1 MITVFIDTN
10 VIISGIFFSGLESKI
25 LDSRQLRLVTADI
38 CKEETLEVVERKFE
52 DLSSR
57 SLEKVLDE
65 VEEALMDIDVIKE
78 EEYREKMDVAEN
90 CVDGK
95 NDRKVLAAVLAYEP
109 DHFITGDGD
118 FHNEEVRGKVDM
130 IRSRDLLDKIR

>member
-1 MITVFIDTN
+1 MLTVFVDTN

-25 LDSRQLRLVTADI
+25 LDSRDLKLVTADI
-38 CKEETLEVVERKFE
+38 CKEETVEVVKRKFDE
-52 DLSSR
+52 LSSN
-57 SLEKVLDE
+57 SLEKVLKE
-65 VEEALMDIDVIKE
+65 VEDALMDIDLIDE
-78 EEYREKMDVAEN
+78 EEYRGKMDAAER

-118 FHNEEVRGKVDM
+118 FYNEEVKDKVDM
-130 IRSRDLLDKIR
+130 IRSRDLLEKLK